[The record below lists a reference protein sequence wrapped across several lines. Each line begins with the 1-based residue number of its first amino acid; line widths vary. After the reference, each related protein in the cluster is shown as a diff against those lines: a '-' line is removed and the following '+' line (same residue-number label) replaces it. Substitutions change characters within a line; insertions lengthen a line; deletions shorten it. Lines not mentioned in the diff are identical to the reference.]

1 MTENYPPE
9 ALDRDV
15 KRYLELDDIV
25 QQYLSEMNAIKARLR
40 ELGDGQWEAPCGV
53 HVSVTQPNR
62 SFNLTRAVDMLN
74 DEQRTLAR
82 ADGYD
87 AKKVK
92 QFLPPTLLEACMDPG
107 SGELRVSIK

>member
-1 MTENYPPE
+1 MTETYPLE
-9 ALDRDV
+9 AFDRDV
-15 KRYLELDDIV
+15 KRYLELDDTV
-25 QQYLSEMNAIKARLR
+25 QQYIAEMNAIKTRLR
-40 ELGDGQWEAPCGV
+40 GLGEGPHEAPCGV
-53 HVSVTQPNR
+53 HVTVSHPNR

-74 DEQRTLAR
+74 DEQRNLAR

-92 QFLPPTLLEACMDPG
+92 QFLPPALLEACMDPG